1 MFETSVVHV
10 QAQAARG
17 RVGLLTASL
26 IAHSAIIVGAV
37 AMSIATVQFPAE
49 APNEYSLAP
58 VFTPVRI
65 PPPLGTPNGGAK
77 PTTQPQPKP
86 APAPAPVQSSQIT
99 APSTVPET
107 VTPVQS
113 AGTGETLATGPGTGT
128 EVGPVGV
135 PWGTDGGVGDINEGP
150 AAVDVPIQT
159 EPEAK
164 IYQPHE
170 VNAPV
175 LIRKVAPRYPQIMV
189 RVGGGATVVL
199 RCVIDKN
206 GYVRDPEV
214 IVPALA
220 PFNAAVLDVLPQW
233 RYKPATHGGK
243 PVDSY
248 LELKVTFNV
257 QR

>member
-10 QAQAARG
+10 QAQAVRG
-17 RVGLLTASL
+17 RVGFMSASL
-26 IAHSAIIVGAV
+26 IAHSAIVVGAITL
-37 AMSIATVQFPAE
+37 SIATVEFPAD

-58 VFTPVRI
+58 VFTPIAV
-65 PPPLGTPNGGAK
+65 PPPLGTPNGGAT
-77 PTTQPQPKP
+77 PAAQPQPKP
-86 APAPAPVQSSQIT
+86 APAPVQPATIT
-99 APSTVPET
+99 APSSVPET

-113 AGTGETLATGPGTGT
+113 TGTGDTLATGAGSGTD
-128 EVGPVGV
+128 VGPVGV
-135 PWGTDGGVGDINEGP
+135 PWGTDGGVGDPDTAGP
-150 AAVDVPIQT
+150 ATLGLPIQP

-175 LIRKVAPRYPQIMV
+175 LIRKVAPRYPQLMA
-189 RVGGGATVVL
+189 RVGGVATVVV
-199 RCVIDKN
+199 RCVIDRN
-206 GYVRDPEV
+206 GNVRDPEV
-214 IVPALA
+214 IVPAMA
-220 PFNAAVLDVLPQW
+220 PFNAAVIEVLPQW
-233 RYKPATHGGK
+233 RYKPATHGGR

>member
-10 QAQAARG
+10 QAQAAHG

-26 IAHSAIIVGAV
+26 VAHTAIILGAV

-86 APAPAPVQSSQIT
+86 APAVVQPSQIT
-99 APSTVPET
+99 APSTVPEN
-107 VTPVQS
+107 VIPVQ
-113 AGTGETLATGPGTGT
+113 ATGTGDTLAAGPGTGT

-135 PWGTDGGVGDINEGP
+135 PWGTKDGVGDLDAPP
-150 AAVDVPIQT
+150 ALVDVPIQPQ
-159 EPEAK
+159 PEAK

-175 LIRKVAPRYPQIMV
+175 LIRKVSPRYPQLMA
-189 RVGGGATVVL
+189 RVGGTATVVL

-214 IVPALA
+214 IVPAMA

>member
-10 QAQAARG
+10 QAQTVRG

-26 IAHSAIIVGAV
+26 IAHSAIVVGAIT
-37 AMSIATVQFPAE
+37 MSIATVQFPDA

-77 PTTQPQPKP
+77 PAAQPQAKP
-86 APAPAPVQSSQIT
+86 APAPMQSSQIT
-99 APSTVPET
+99 APSSVPET

-113 AGTGETLATGPGTGT
+113 TGTGDTLATGTGSGT
-128 EVGPVGV
+128 EAGPVGV
-135 PWGTDGGVGDINEGP
+135 PWGTDGGVGDLDGPP
-150 AAVDVPIQT
+150 AAVDVPIQAQ
-159 EPEAK
+159 PEAK

-175 LIRKVAPRYPQIMV
+175 LIRKVAPRYPQLMA
-189 RVGGGATVVL
+189 RVGGTATVVV

-206 GYVRDPEV
+206 GNVRDPEV
-214 IVPALA
+214 IVPAMA
-220 PFNAAVLDVLPQW
+220 PFNAAVLEVLPQW
-233 RYKPATHGGK
+233 RYKPATHGGR

>member
-37 AMSIATVQFPAE
+37 AISIATVEFPAD

-65 PPPLGTPNGGAK
+65 PPPLGTPNGGAR

-86 APAPAPVQSSQIT
+86 APAPVQSQIT
-99 APSTVPET
+99 APSTVPEN

-113 AGTGETLATGPGTGT
+113 AGTGDTLATGTGTGT
-128 EVGPVGV
+128 DPGPVGV
-135 PWGTDGGVGDINEGP
+135 PWGTDGGVGDLDAPP
-150 AAVDVPIQT
+150 ALVDVPIQT

-175 LIRKVAPRYPQIMV
+175 LIRKVAPRYPQLMA
-189 RVGGGATVVL
+189 RVGGTATVVV
-199 RCVIDKN
+199 RCIIDRN
-206 GYVRDPEV
+206 GNVRDPEV
-214 IVPALA
+214 IVPAMA
-220 PFNAAVLDVLPQW
+220 PFNAAVLEVLPQW

>member
-26 IAHSAIIVGAV
+26 MAHSAMIVGAV

-49 APNEYSLAP
+49 APHEYSLAP
-58 VFTPVRI
+58 VFTPITV

-77 PTTQPQPKP
+77 PAAQPKP
-86 APAPAPVQSSQIT
+86 APAPVPSSTITAPANVPENVIPVQST
-99 APSTVPET
+99 
-107 VTPVQS
+107 
-113 AGTGETLATGPGTGT
+113 GTGETTLTTGTGTGT

-135 PWGTDGGVGDINEGP
+135 PWGTKDGVGDLDAPP
-150 AAVDVPIQT
+150 ALVEVPIDA

-164 IYQPHE
+164 IYQPYE

-175 LIRKVAPRYPQIMV
+175 LIRKVAPRYPQLMA
-189 RVGGGATVVL
+189 RVGGTATVVL
-199 RCVIDKN
+199 RCVIDRN
-206 GYVRDPEV
+206 GNVRDPEV
-214 IVPALA
+214 IVPAMA

-248 LELKVTFNV
+248 LELTVTFNM

>member
-1 MFETSVVHV
+1 MFETSIVHV

-26 IAHSAIIVGAV
+26 VAHSAIIVGAV
-37 AMSIATVQFPAE
+37 AMSIATVQFPDA
-49 APNEYSLAP
+49 APDEYSLAQ

-65 PPPLGTPNGGAK
+65 PPPLGTPDGGAK
-77 PTTQPQPKP
+77 PATQAPSKP
-86 APAPAPVQSSQIT
+86 LPAAVPSSQIT
-99 APSTVPET
+99 APSNVPET
-107 VTPVQS
+107 VTPAQS
-113 AGTGETLATGPGTGT
+113 AGTRDTLATGTGTGT
-128 EVGPVGV
+128 ETGPVGV
-135 PWGTDGGVGDINEGP
+135 PWGREDGIGDLDAPP
-150 AAVDVPIQT
+150 APVLDVPLQP
-159 EPEAK
+159 EPETK
-164 IYQPHE
+164 IYQPYE

-175 LIRKVAPRYPQIMV
+175 LIRKLTPRYPRLMV
-189 RVGGGATVVL
+189 GAGAGATVVL

-206 GYVRDPEV
+206 GHVRDPEV
-214 IVPALA
+214 IVPAMA
-220 PFNAAVLDVLPQW
+220 PFNAAVLEVLPQW

>member
-26 IAHSAIIVGAV
+26 IAHSAIILGAV
-37 AMSIATVQFPAE
+37 AISIATVEFPAD

-58 VFTPVRI
+58 IFTPAVRI
-65 PPPLGTPNGGAK
+65 PPPLGTPNGGAR

-86 APAPAPVQSSQIT
+86 APAPVQSQIT
-99 APSTVPET
+99 APSTVPEN

-113 AGTGETLATGPGTGT
+113 TGTGDTLTTGTGPGTDT
-128 EVGPVGV
+128 GPVGV
-135 PWGTDGGVGDINEGP
+135 PWGTDGGVGDLDGSP
-150 AAVDVPIQT
+150 ALVDVPIQT

-175 LIRKVAPRYPQIMV
+175 LIRKVAPRYPQLMV
-189 RVGGGATVVL
+189 RVGGGATVVV
-199 RCVIDKN
+199 RCIIDRN
-206 GYVRDPEV
+206 GNVRDPEV
-214 IVPALA
+214 IVPAMA
-220 PFNAAVLDVLPQW
+220 PFNAAVLEVLPQW
-233 RYKPATHGGK
+233 RYKPATHGGRA
-243 PVDSY
+243 VDSY